1 LQSFEYQNIT
11 PFKAIELQNL
21 GCVAVITVV
30 TVETEKERKGG

>member
-21 GCVAVITVV
+21 GYLSIIILVIII
-30 TVETEKERKGG
+30 TEKERKGV